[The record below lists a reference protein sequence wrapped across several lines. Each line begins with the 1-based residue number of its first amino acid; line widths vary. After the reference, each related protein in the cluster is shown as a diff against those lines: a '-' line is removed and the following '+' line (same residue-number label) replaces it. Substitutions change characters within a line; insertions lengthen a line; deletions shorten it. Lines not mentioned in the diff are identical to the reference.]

1 MKYFLIAGETSGDL
15 HASRLMF
22 WLKHYDPQAQFRY
35 FGGDYMKAQ
44 GGQLIKHYKDTAFMG
59 IVDVLKNLNKIKQ
72 NLNLVEQQ
80 LRQFQPDVVILVDY
94 PGFNLRVARIAKNLG
109 LTVFY
114 YISPKIWA
122 WNKRRAY
129 LIKKYIDKMFVI
141 FPFEVEFYKQY
152 DYQVEYLGNPT
163 LDEIHEYLQTPFYAQ
178 NFYAQNGLNPEKIII
193 ALLPGSRQQ
202 EVQLILPFMVE
213 LAVKM
218 ASPDYQFAISA
229 MSHLP
234 KSLYKPAIDNKIP
247 LIWDASY
254 DLLRVAYAA
263 VVTSGTATLETAL
276 FGVPQVVVYKTYW
289 WQYYLLK
296 PFVHID
302 YFSLVNIILGRKAVE
317 ELLQK
322 KLVERTGKVLNR
334 IIYEPAYYQQI
345 KQDYHQL
352 RQILG
357 QPGAA
362 RRTAKRI
369 VELLSSKS

>member
-22 WLKHYDPQAQFRY
+22 WLKKYDTQAQFRY
-35 FGGDYMKAQ
+35 FGGDYMKSQ
-44 GGQLIKHYKDTAFMG
+44 GGELIKHYKDTAFMG
-59 IVDVLKNLNKIKQ
+59 IVDVLKNLNKIQQ
-72 NLNLVEQQ
+72 NLNQVEQELKQ
-80 LRQFQPDVVILVDY
+80 YQPDVVILVDY
-94 PGFNLRVARIAKNLG
+94 PGFNLRVAKIAKKLG

-129 LIKKYIDKMFVI
+129 VIKKYIDKMFVI
-141 FPFEVEFYKQY
+141 FPFEVEFYKKY
-152 DYQVEYLGNPT
+152 DYEVEYLGNPT

-178 NFYAQNGLNPEKIII
+178 NFYVQNGLNPHKIII

-202 EVQLILPFMVE
+202 EVKLLLPFMVR
-213 LAVKM
+213 LALKM

-229 MSHLP
+229 MSHLH

-247 LIWDASY
+247 LIWDQSY

-322 KLVERTGKVLNR
+322 RLVERTEKILNQILYKR
-334 IIYEPAYYQQI
+334 DYYQRI
-345 KQDYHQL
+345 KQDYEQL
-352 RQILG
+352 RRILG
-357 QPGAA
+357 EPGAA
-362 RRTAKRI
+362 QRTAKRI
-369 VELLSSKS
+369 VELLSEKN